1 MTSFADFA
9 TVHGPDQFSRFGPK
23 YRDRQG
29 DEGLINR
36 AYPSLFFRLL
46 INIVGTAT
54 STKSLKHQQC
64 FFHLVMMCA
73 ILMFVL
79 SLLQAPWLVQCQS
92 IPQYGYNG
100 PGVYRIISPSSN
112 SPIGFN
118 ISTKD
123 NIRPVVSVYSNA
135 FGLFP
140 SRKQA
145 LIDNAVTMT
154 TKMLLSAGLSLKCR
168 RAMASLPWSL

>member
-1 MTSFADFA
+1 M
-9 TVHGPDQFSRFGPK
+9 
-23 YRDRQG
+23 
-29 DEGLINR
+29 NR
-36 AYPSLFFRLL
+36 AYPSLSLRLL
-46 INIVGTAT
+46 INIVATAT

-64 FFHLVMMCA
+64 FFHRVMIRA
-73 ILMFVL
+73 ILMFAL

-92 IPQYGYNG
+92 NPQYGYNG

-112 SPIGFN
+112 LPIGFN

-140 SRKQA
+140 FRKQA
-145 LIDNAVTMT
+145 LVDDAVTMT
-154 TKMLLSAGLSLKCR
+154 AKMLLGAGLSLKCR